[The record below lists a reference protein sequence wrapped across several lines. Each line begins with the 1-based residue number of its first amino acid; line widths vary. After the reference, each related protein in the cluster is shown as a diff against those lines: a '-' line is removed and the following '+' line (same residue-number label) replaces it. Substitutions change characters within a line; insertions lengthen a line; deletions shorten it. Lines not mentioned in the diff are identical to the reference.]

1 VTVSGLVDAGLACS
15 LGARLSAIAEGA
27 APTSATDAAK
37 LRLLHALRVSLAS
50 RDLPAVE
57 VAYRAFPAAADG
69 CLVLGRPGTLAAP
82 DAAFVN
88 GVAGH
93 SSLQEDCGPGGL
105 RDGSHPG
112 TYVVPAAL
120 AAAEDTGADGRSL
133 LLGIVAGYEAVG
145 RLGAAG
151 PDEIVRRRFR
161 PVGVMGPLGAAAAAA
176 AVARADGAAMAAA
189 LAVGANMSAGFT
201 QGILEGTMEPYF
213 HAGTAARNGLLAA
226 RLGLAGA
233 VTATGAFEGE
243 YGFFATY
250 GGAPGDAAAIDD
262 DEVEFAVARVGT
274 KRFAACLQNQETVA
288 LIVDTAPAFAAEEVA
303 RLVVRRPRLGTN
315 GLNSPGVSGAAPFPN
330 MLTAQ
335 MSARF
340 TAAAALLGGAVD
352 DPEYFRRFFDDPAVV
367 DLASRTDL
375 EPSEDD
381 SVSVVIETT
390 GGRRVVLDADVSDV
404 LRPPDDRIRALFLD
418 HAGRYMGAERADEV
432 LRIVDGLEGLT
443 DVREL
448 TRALRA
454 RG

>member
-1 VTVSGLVDAGLACS
+1 VSASGLVDAGLARS
-15 LGARLSAIAEGA
+15 LGTRLNAIAEGA
-27 APTSATDAAK
+27 APASAKEAAK
-37 LRLLHALRVSLAS
+37 LRLLHALRVSVAS

-57 VAYRAFPAAADG
+57 VAYRAFPAVTGG
-69 CLVLGRPGTLAAP
+69 CVVLGRPGTLAAP

-120 AAAEDTGADGRSL
+120 AASEEAGTDGRTL

-176 AVARADGAAMAAA
+176 AVGRADAGQTAAA
-189 LAVGANMSAGFT
+189 LAIGANMSAGFT
-201 QGILEGTMEPYF
+201 QGILEGSMEPYF

-226 RLGLAGA
+226 RLGLGGA

-243 YGFFATY
+243 FGFFATY
-250 GGAPGDAAAIDD
+250 GGVPGDAAAIEDD
-262 DEVEFAVARVGT
+262 DVDLAVCRVGT

-288 LIVDTAPAFAAEEVA
+288 LIVDTAPALDAAEVV
-303 RLVVRRPRLGTN
+303 RLVVRRPSLGTN
-315 GLNSPGVSGAAPFPN
+315 GLNSPGVSRSAPFPN
-330 MLTAQ
+330 MLAAQ

-375 EPSEDD
+375 EPSEDG
-381 SVSVVIETT
+381 SVSVVVETT
-390 GGRRVVLDADVSDV
+390 DGRRIVLDADVSDV
-404 LRPPDDRIRALFLD
+404 LRPPDSMIRTLFLE
-418 HAGRYMGAERADEV
+418 HVGRYLGTDRATEV
-432 LRIVDGLEGLT
+432 LAMVDGLDGLA
-443 DVREL
+443 DVRDL
-448 TRALRA
+448 TRALRP
-454 RG
+454 